1 MSTTKTALKAAKTAL
16 DKQNYDEAIEQA
28 KKVLAED
35 PSNYHAYVCRAAWK
49 LLPYHCWNL
58 RSFLRNVFLGLALD
72 KQNFN
77 DDSETA
83 YRSASKSKPT
93 EALAWQGLIT
103 LYEKQ
108 MQMKLDEYHQA
119 AIHLAEIYMEG

>member
-1 MSTTKTALKAAKTAL
+1 M
-16 DKQNYDEAIEQA
+16 
-28 KKVLAED
+28 
-35 PSNYHAYVCRAAWK
+35 
-49 LLPYHCWNL
+49 
-58 RSFLRNVFLGLALD
+58 GLALD

-93 EALAWQGLIT
+93 DALAWQGLIT

-108 MQMKLDEYHQA
+108 TQMKVDEYHQA
-119 AIHLAEIYMEG
+119 AIHLAEIYMEA